1 MTLLLYAVVP
11 RDARVPDGFGVL
23 HGNRTAVVHAE
34 QEVALATDRE
44 AVIAFGRA
52 VQRIARDGPALP
64 MRYGAAAAGLEELRL
79 LIAENEEAWAARLA
93 AVAGC
98 CELIVH
104 LVHPPAAE
112 PRVAVAELGRD
123 HPARGLGAHDA
134 VRDELRAVLSPWLR
148 EARSLTVAASDR
160 IAVLVPL
167 AQEAHARTRIERWA
181 AERPG
186 LQIEI
191 TGPWPPFSF
200 CDPAA

>member
-11 RDARVPDGFGVL
+11 VDARVPDGFDAL
-23 HGNRTAVVHAE
+23 HGARAAVVHAE
-34 QEVALATDRE
+34 PEVGYTADRD
-44 AVIAFGRA
+44 AVVAFGRTIE
-52 VQRIARDGPALP
+52 RIARDGPVLP
-64 MRYGAAAAGLEELRL
+64 MRFGASVADLEELRV
-79 LIAENEEAWAARLA
+79 LIAENEEAWAARLE

-104 LVHPPAAE
+104 LVHPPSAE
-112 PRVAVAELGRD
+112 PRVVGAQGVE
-123 HPARGLGAHDA
+123 AHDA
-134 VRDELRAVLSPWLR
+134 VRDELRAALRPWLR

-167 AQEAHARTRIERWA
+167 AQADHARTRLERWA
-181 AERPG
+181 ADHHG
-186 LQIEI
+186 LEIEI

>member
-11 RDARVPDGFGVL
+11 LDAQVPEGLDAL
-23 HGNRTAVVHAE
+23 HGARAAVIHAE
-34 QEVALATDRE
+34 QEVGRPTDRE
-44 AVIAFGRA
+44 AVVAFGRTIE
-52 VQRIARDGPALP
+52 RIARDGPVLP
-64 MRYGAAAAGLEELRL
+64 MQFGAAVADLEELRV
-79 LIAENEEAWAARLA
+79 LIAEHEEAWAARLE

-104 LVHPPAAE
+104 LVHPPSAE
-112 PRVAVAELGRD
+112 PRMVGAPGVE
-123 HPARGLGAHDA
+123 AHDA
-134 VRDELRAVLSPWLR
+134 VRDELRAVLRPWLR

-167 AQEAHARTRIERWA
+167 AQAIRARTRLERWA
-181 AERPG
+181 AEHHG
-186 LQIEI
+186 LEIEI